1 MSIDRRRNRKII
13 NPKRVILIACE
24 GENKTEKYYFNNFSD
39 RNKDY
44 IIKYV
49 HGNETDPVNLV
60 KNTITDIKNYGL
72 NLKADDVAFCV
83 FDTDT
88 DPIKNS
94 QIESAKELAKKHKI
108 KIITS
113 NPSIELWFLLHY
125 KYSSQYLT
133 NEKLLEILKT
143 HCNNYSKNYNIYSDI
158 YPKTDLA
165 IKNAKK
171 LEKYQIENGKELQT
185 VEANPHTQIYEIIEE
200 FKK

>member
-1 MSIDRRRNRKII
+1 MAER
-13 NPKRVILIACE
+13 
-24 GENKTEKYYFNNFSD
+24 
-39 RNKDY
+39 
-44 IIKYV
+44 
-49 HGNETDPVNLV
+49 
-60 KNTITDIKNYGL
+60 
-72 NLKADDVAFCV
+72 
-83 FDTDT
+83 
-88 DPIKNS
+88 
-94 QIESAKELAKKHKI
+94 HKI

-125 KYSSQYLT
+125 KFSSQSLT

-143 HCNNYSKNYNIYSDI
+143 YCINYSKNYNIYSDI

-185 VEANPHTQIYEIIEE
+185 IEANPHTQIYEIIEE